1 MTGEAR
7 DIVDEREPVPC
18 EFAIAAADR
27 WRGMRLGC
35 RLLERLVDR
44 TVRSCIPRMS
54 ADTVATDKL
63 KPALAGA
70 RRLRKAAQARERTA
84 RTPGQRAAGSGSVRQ
99 PPEARRDRR
108 HA

>member
-27 WRGMRLGC
+27 WCGVRLGC
-35 RLLERLVDR
+35 MLLERLVDR

-54 ADTVATDKL
+54 ADTVATDKP
-63 KPALAGA
+63 KPPPAGRA
-70 RRLRKAAQARERTA
+70 GFARARKRERRLVHLVKELPAPDRCASRQRPAEIAGTA
-84 RTPGQRAAGSGSVRQ
+84 
-99 PPEARRDRR
+99 
-108 HA
+108 